1 MEQQNMQGGVIAIK
15 CTEQQDRGWLNT
27 IPPLGT
33 VNEDLKL
40 TSETDTTSCVAGNLK
55 KTQAYRGRF
64 ERFVGKVGLSGGIDQ
79 ESSDNNDVE
88 TGRDKVKGFENITL
102 SLDMT
107 RENSKARL
115 EGAVQ
120 GAWDYA
126 GHAYYNHPSFRDY
139 QLIIA
144 FGPNVQNLHM
154 ASAEMLH
161 VYDGL
166 RIERVESEFGNP
178 NKFKLSLFARRA
190 IKIPNWAQLTPQA
203 MMGVA
208 GTTVV
213 ASTSYSAAL
222 QPNSPSATVPSK
234 IWHSRLKCT
243 FTGVTAGG
251 PFTITGTNFFG
262 EDIEETITLTGTGT
276 IEYITKNYFNTINTA
291 GITLGAGWTTG
302 TTLKLLMEEYD
313 CKILP

>member
-33 VNEDLKL
+33 INEDLKL
-40 TSETDTTSCVAGNLK
+40 TSETDVTICVAGTYK
-55 KTQAYRGRF
+55 KSQAYMGRF
-64 ERFVGKVGLSGGIDQ
+64 ERFLGKIGLSGGIDQ

-126 GHAYYNHPSFRDY
+126 GHGYYNNQSFRDY
-139 QLIIA
+139 QLIVA
-144 FGPNVQNLHM
+144 FGPDKQNLNM
-154 ASAEMLH
+154 ATAEMLH
-161 VYDGL
+161 VYSGL
-166 RIERVESEFGNP
+166 HIERVETEFGNP

-190 IKIPNWAQLTPQA
+190 IKIPNWAELTPQA
-203 MMGVA
+203 MMGAA
-208 GTTVV
+208 GTAIV
-213 ASTSYSAAL
+213 ASTSISAAL
-222 QPNSPSATVPSK
+222 QPQSPK
-234 IWHSRLKCT
+234 IFHSRLKCT
-243 FTGVTAGG
+243 FTAITVAG

-262 EDIEETITLTGTGT
+262 EDIEETVVMTGTGT
-276 IEYITKNYFNTINTA
+276 LTYITKNYFNTINTA
-291 GITLGAGWTTG
+291 GITFGAGWAG
-302 TTLKLLMEEYD
+302 TSPKLLMEEYD

>member
-33 VNEDLKL
+33 INEDLKL
-40 TSETDTTSCVAGNLK
+40 TSETDVTTCVAGTYK
-55 KTQAYRGRF
+55 KSQAYRGRF

-107 RENSKARL
+107 RENNKARL

-126 GHAYYNHPSFRDY
+126 GHGYYNNQSFRDY
-139 QLIIA
+139 QLIVA
-144 FGPNVQNLHM
+144 FGPNVQNLNM

-161 VYDGL
+161 VYSGL
-166 RIERVESEFGNP
+166 HIERVESEFGNP

-203 MMGVA
+203 MLGA
-208 GTTVV
+208 TGTAVTPTSHHSVV
-213 ASTSYSAAL
+213 KQPMSPNETTAS
-222 QPNSPSATVPSK
+222 N

-243 FTGVTAGG
+243 FTNITTAG
-251 PFTITGTNFFG
+251 PLTITGTNFFG
-262 EDIEETITLTGTGT
+262 EDIEETITITGTGT
-276 IEYITKNYFNTINTA
+276 IEYITKNYFNLINTA
-291 GITLGAGWTTG
+291 GISLGAGWAG
-302 TTLKLLMEEYD
+302 TAPKLLMEEYD

>member
-33 VNEDLKL
+33 INEDLKL
-40 TSETDTTSCVAGNLK
+40 TSETDVTTCVAGTYK
-55 KTQAYRGRF
+55 KSQAYRGRF

-190 IKIPNWAQLTPQA
+190 AKIPNWAELTATQIR
-203 MMGVA
+203 GVG
-208 GTTVV
+208 GTTV
-213 ASTSYSAAL
+213 AAGENYAPTYNIQSPQWFST
-222 QPNSPSATVPSK
+222 
-234 IWHSRLKCT
+234 RLKCT
-243 FTGVTAGG
+243 FTVVTHGG
-251 PFTITGTNFFG
+251 PFTITGQNRFG
-262 EDIEETITLTGTGT
+262 EDIEETITIGNDASS
-276 IEYITKNYFNTINTA
+276 EYITKNYFSVIDPL
-291 GITLGAGWTTG
+291 GIQLGAGWTSG
-302 TTLKLLMEEYD
+302 TFVNLVIEEYD

>member
-15 CTEQQDRGWLNT
+15 CTEQQDRGWLND

-40 TSETDTTSCVAGNLK
+40 TSETDTTTCVAGTYRK
-55 KTQAYRGRF
+55 SQAYMGRF
-64 ERFVGKVGLSGGIDQ
+64 ERFVGKIGLSGGIDQ

-115 EGAVQ
+115 EGAAQ
-120 GAWDYA
+120 GAWDYL
-126 GHAYYNHPSFRDY
+126 GHGYYNKQSFRDY

-144 FGPNVQNLHM
+144 FGPDTQSLDM
-154 ASAEMLH
+154 ATAECLH
-161 VYDGL
+161 VYSGL
-166 RIERVESEFGNP
+166 HIERVETEFGNP

-190 IKIPNWAQLTPQA
+190 VKIPNWAELTPVDILPVQT
-203 MMGVA
+203 VA
-208 GTTVV
+208 
-213 ASTSYSAAL
+213 ASTSYSATD
-222 QPNSPSATVPSK
+222 QPQSPNIFHT
-234 IWHSRLKCT
+234 RLKCT
-243 FTGVTAGG
+243 FSAVQTAG
-251 PFTITGTNFFG
+251 PLTITGTNFFG
-262 EDIEETITLTGTGT
+262 EDIEETVVLTGTGT
-276 IEYITKNYFNTINTA
+276 IEYITKNYFKTIDA
-291 GITLGAGWTTG
+291 SGITLGTGWASA
-302 TTLKLLMEEYD
+302 TTLTLAIEEYD